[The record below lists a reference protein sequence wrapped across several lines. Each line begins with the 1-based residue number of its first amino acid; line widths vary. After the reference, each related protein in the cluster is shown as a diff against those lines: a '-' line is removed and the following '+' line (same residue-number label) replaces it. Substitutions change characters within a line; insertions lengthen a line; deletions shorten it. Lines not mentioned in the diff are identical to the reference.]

1 MPRARDKEL
10 TQLTPQWIILWAGPK
25 HSGKTTSAE
34 RLVQAARNRGF
45 LVAGC
50 LAPSVYVDGVLV
62 GFDLVHLHTGARAPL
77 ARRHI
82 EPAQDQSFHFLSDGL
97 NLGEEAL
104 GLRATRDAD
113 LIIIDEYGPWELR
126 SQLWRRATDRLTTS
140 TGAVVL
146 LVGRDELVGEVLRMY
161 AGPGT
166 RSLPALAPGSVD
178 EVLALL
184 ERRHPSS
191 SPPPEAD

>member
-1 MPRARDKEL
+1 MLPARDKGL
-10 TQLTPQWIILWAGPK
+10 TRLTPQSIILWAGPK

-34 RLVQAARNRGF
+34 RLVQAARDRGF

-50 LAPSVYVDGVLV
+50 LAPSVYVDGVLL
-62 GFDLVHLHTGARAPL
+62 GFDLVHLRNGARAPL

-82 EPAQDQSFHFLSDGL
+82 EPAQDQSFHFLSDGQ

-104 GLRATRDAD
+104 GPRATKDAD

-126 SQLWRRATDRLTTS
+126 SQLWRRATDRLMTS
-140 TGAVVL
+140 TDAVVL
-146 LVGRDELVGEVLRMY
+146 LVVRDELVGEVLRVY

-166 RSLPALAPGSVD
+166 RKLPALAPGSAD
-178 EVLALL
+178 EVLLLL
-184 ERRHPSS
+184 ERRRLSS
-191 SPPPEAD
+191 SQPPKAD